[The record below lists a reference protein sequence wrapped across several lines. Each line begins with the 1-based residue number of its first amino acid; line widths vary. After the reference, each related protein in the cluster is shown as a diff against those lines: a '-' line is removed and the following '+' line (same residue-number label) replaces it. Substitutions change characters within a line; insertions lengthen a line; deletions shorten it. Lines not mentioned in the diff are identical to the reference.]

1 MKKYLIS
8 FLLLLSFALS
18 ASAQK
23 LQQQKPDITEQN
35 LRTHVAY
42 LASDGLEGRRTGET
56 GATNAAG
63 YVANIFTNYKLT
75 AGVSQTNEKGKTSKN
90 YLQSFPFVTGVEAA
104 QTGNEFKLSLKISG
118 KQETTIEDSL
128 SVKSVEFSPNAEVV
142 NAPIVFVG
150 YGIVSGEL
158 KYDDYADLDVK
169 GKVILAFDG
178 TPEDSPQSPFARFN
192 AMAKALIAKEKG
204 AVGLLLISREA
215 KLSDDRIAQFKYD
228 QTLGEAALPTFII
241 SRNTAQKT
249 LGITEKDLKTAED
262 VTALKKD
269 SALNIKVSFRDTQPV
284 VSFKINLVKKQ
295 AVAYNVIGILEGKD
309 AQLKNEAIIIGA
321 HYDHLGH
328 GGQGSLAVNSTEI
341 HHGADDNASG
351 VAAMLELARQF
362 AKEKNNKRTLI
373 FIAFGGEEEGLLGSK
388 FYVNNPVFPLDKT
401 VAMINMDMV
410 GRLRDDKLTVG
421 GIGTASEWKNL
432 IEIINPKEEE
442 KIITV
447 GEENLK
453 LKQTIQ
459 NALIEKSLKNV
470 QVEVKD
476 NHLFL
481 YGAVPKGK
489 TIDAIIISQKI
500 SGKSLT
506 NNISEENN
514 RIYFKP
520 FSLQLN
526 EDGFGPSDHSSFYG
540 KQIPVLFFFTGSHED
555 YHKPTDTAD
564 KINYEGLLKIE
575 NFVSDIV
582 KAVDEN
588 PKRPTYTV
596 AKSSGTGEGRRGF
609 NVSLG
614 TVPSYAEGT
623 SDGLLLDG
631 VRDDSPAAKAGIL
644 AGDKIVKMAGREIRN
659 ISDYVFVL
667 GEMKAGEEYE
677 IIVLRGGQQLTLKI
691 IPAARR

>member
-1 MKKYLIS
+1 MKRQLFS
-8 FLLLLSFALS
+8 FLLLLSFVFSVA
-18 ASAQK
+18 AQK
-23 LQQQKPDITEQN
+23 AQKPDLTEQN

-63 YVANIFTNYKLT
+63 YVANIFANYKLT
-75 AGVSQTNEKGKTSKN
+75 AGVSQTTEKGKTSKN
-90 YLQSFPFVTGVEAA
+90 YLQSFPFVTGVETA
-104 QTGNEFKLSLKISG
+104 QTGNEFKLSLK
-118 KQETTIEDSL
+118 QETKIEDAL
-128 SVKSVEFSPNAEVV
+128 SIKTVEFSPNAEVV
-142 NAPIVFVG
+142 NASVVFVG

-158 KYDDYADLDVK
+158 KFDDYADLDVK
-169 GKVILAFDG
+169 GKVVLAFDG
-178 TPEDSPQSPFARFN
+178 TPENSPNSPFARFD
-192 AMAKALIAKEKG
+192 ARAKALIAKEKG

-215 KLSDDRIAQFKYD
+215 KLSDDRLAQVKYD

-241 SRNTAQKT
+241 SRNTAQKI
-249 LGITEKDLKTAED
+249 LGITEKDLKTTED
-262 VTALKKD
+262 LTTMKKD
-269 SALNIKVSFRDTQPV
+269 STLNIKVGFRDTQPV
-284 VSFKINLVKKQ
+284 VSFKVNLVKKQ

-309 AQLKNEAIIIGA
+309 TQLKNEAIIIGA
-321 HYDHLGH
+321 HYDHLGK

-362 AKEKNNKRTLI
+362 AKGKNNKRTLI

-410 GRLRDDKLTVG
+410 GRLRDDKLTIG
-421 GIGTASEWKNL
+421 GIGTASEWKSL
-432 IEIINPKEEE
+432 IEVINPKEEE
-442 KIITV
+442 IITV

-459 NALIEKSLKNV
+459 DILRKNSLTEVQAEIKDNRVYLYGTVPEGKMLDAVRITTETSKTPVYNSLMEKSYNGH
-470 QVEVKD
+470 D
-476 NHLFL
+476 
-481 YGAVPKGK
+481 
-489 TIDAIIISQKI
+489 
-500 SGKSLT
+500 
-506 NNISEENN
+506 
-514 RIYFKP
+514 RIQIEP
-520 FSLQLN
+520 FNLQLN

-540 KQIPVLFFFTGSHED
+540 KQIPVLFFFTGTHSD

-564 KINYEGLLKIE
+564 KINYDGLLKVE
-575 NFVSDIV
+575 EFVSEIV
-582 KAVDEN
+582 KAIDQN

-623 SDGLLLDG
+623 NDGLLLDA

-677 IIVLRGGQQLTLKI
+677 IIVVRGGQQLTLKI
-691 IPAARR
+691 IPAARK